1 MADELKIRFLIN
13 VQHLSKNCVT
23 ILEET
28 TKTYPDLN
36 ELDLM
41 PVNNL
46 RGAIYSNV
54 PMDRYYDII
63 ERMCRPLLLREQ
75 CSKSD
80 TSAVVLFTSTS
91 GECQCR
97 TRTSNNIL
105 YYFRVSIYYSL
116 ILFKETRSN
125 IRPQNQSC
133 PRTS

>member
-54 PMDRYYDII
+54 PMNRYSADPVSIHTTDRMSTNMILLSECVDLCYYAGNVLS
-63 ERMCRPLLLREQ
+63 PTHPQLSYLLRLLENVNVEHARRIIFYT
-75 CSKSD
+75 
-80 TSAVVLFTSTS
+80 TS
-91 GECQCR
+91 E
-97 TRTSNNIL
+97 
-105 YYFRVSIYYSL
+105 
-116 ILFKETRSN
+116 
-125 IRPQNQSC
+125 
-133 PRTS
+133 